1 MSLLKNKKPGYIL
14 LLTMIIVSS
23 IFLLV
28 ISVVIKNRLVNSTA
42 NTISLK
48 HEQNILFTSAI
59 SIVKSL
65 LSFDE
70 LNKNN
75 KKLKHENNSKNEI
88 NIKNTEKNSKKDE
101 KTLPLLFFN
110 FYWKQCNKWLNYK
123 FINNKYNL
131 DGIIS
136 IYLTIEDG
144 KFPLKKLYA
153 EYEKEINKESEKNE
167 TKNEEKNNIINED
180 NNKEK
185 NNLNIDKNLKNN
197 IFLEKI
203 KKIFNELEEK
213 SNIFKKIISYKKKK
227 NDKNELDKNSLIIKM
242 ISKYFKK
249 GSKKSPSILQD
260 AFNEEFLK
268 NEHIY
273 GNLNNLEKSKKEYG
287 IQDIFSVSTNHCS
300 LWYLA
305 PGLIEFLDK
314 KPIKL
319 DDESRKKILDAGKKY
334 FEKADN
340 NEIKLDDL
348 WNNLYANTFNIPY
361 PKEFFEIDKTQKIF
375 TSDINLPDCFSAL
388 IKIEIINSILFGIV
402 LFEKNKKYVKS
413 NEDNNS
419 QNQEYLIKSI
429 YILPFE

>member
-1 MSLLKNKKPGYIL
+1 MSLLKNKKKGYIL

-28 ISVVIKNRLVNSTA
+28 ISVVIKNRLVNATA

-48 HEQNILFTSAI
+48 HEQNILLASGI

-75 KKLKHENNSKNEI
+75 NKLKNET
-88 NIKNTEKNSKKDE
+88 NKTNTEKNNKKDE
-101 KTLPLLFFN
+101 RLLPFLFFN
-110 FYWKQCNKWLNYK
+110 FYWKECNKWLKYK

-131 DGIIS
+131 DGKIS

-144 KFPLKKLYA
+144 KYPLKKLYA
-153 EYEKEINKESEKNE
+153 EYDKEINKENEKNE
-167 TKNEEKNNIINED
+167 KKNEEKNNIINKD

-185 NNLNIDKNLKNN
+185 TNLDLDKHLENN

-203 KKIFNELEEK
+203 KKIFNDLEEK
-213 SNIFKKIISYKKKK
+213 SNIFKKIISHKKK
-227 NDKNELDKNSLIIKM
+227 NAKNESDKNSLIIKM
-242 ISKYFKK
+242 INRYFKK
-249 GSKKSPSILQD
+249 GGKQIPSILQD

-268 NEHIY
+268 IEHIY
-273 GNLNNLEKSKKEYG
+273 GNLDAVDSNKKEHG
-287 IQDIFSVSTNHCS
+287 LQDIFSVSNNYCS

-305 PGLIEFLDK
+305 PGLIEYLNK
-314 KPIKL
+314 KPITL
-319 DDESRKKILDAGKKY
+319 HDEERKKILDAGKKY
-334 FEKADN
+334 FEKIDN

-348 WNNLYANTFNIPY
+348 WNHLYANTFNIPY
-361 PKEFFEIDKTQKIF
+361 QKEFFEIEKTQKIF

-388 IKIEIINSILFGIV
+388 IKIEIINNILFGIV
-402 LFEKNKKYVKS
+402 LFEKNKKYVKT
-413 NEDNNS
+413 NENNNT